1 MKKIFGKIA
10 GVALAALFVT
20 GLTGCPTP
28 NSGNGPSSDSLWED
42 AEILEDLADKTTSW
56 EGEDKDAINVPD
68 TIAAR
73 MQIGSKVIFD
83 VDVNGDYVKFRVTD
97 NAWGNVGV
105 NKYYNKKGVEL
116 ENLEAD
122 TVNVGVYSS
131 PDGTPAGTYYF
142 VVTEENKELL
152 SGGFAFHG
160 NFTLKKIGI
169 TDLLEAVPDP
179 DDSIELVKP
188 ADKDGYNTFWAQYSG
203 KKTGSVVFVLNYE
216 SETLNKSVTLSNVD
230 IEYIINDGEAQ
241 HYTENISI
249 PKNQYGTDYQ
259 AKVPLF
265 ENYKVTKNDAI
276 YVKIT
281 ATVNDEAAVSIIQ
294 GNLIDTDPSV
304 NYWKEMCIED
314 QQKQI
319 LTGITYAENTDPAED
334 PEEGEAGTVTPY
346 SATDLTVTTVNN
358 AYSASKHGI
367 QAKITVRTGDTL
379 KGLSKDDTLVVVMK
393 GTASKAFAPQV
404 FFMDNTAAGGYSN
417 LGEWGDKVN
426 FTTEAFF
433 IIHDITLTANGPS
446 SDEADAFVFVIDYD
460 EAEATAD
467 LENVTFNFTEFS
479 VTKNVTE

>member
-281 ATVNDEAAVSIIQ
+281 ATVNDENAVSIIQ

-304 NYWKEMCIED
+304 DYWREMCIEE

-319 LTGITYAENTDPAED
+319 LTGITYAEASGDDTPSQGGDEPTADDRPAVGTVVYTASGDALTISLPQNIYGDPAESHGVQFAPAGTTYLPKGAKAGEAYTITLKGSADAAFEANIQFLTASWGGFGEAVHASFTTDAFEVSGEYTFGSDTGDGFMFVISNTDPEC
-334 PEEGEAGTVTPY
+334 T
-346 SATDLTVTTVNN
+346 
-358 AYSASKHGI
+358 
-367 QAKITVRTGDTL
+367 AK
-379 KGLSKDDTLVVVMK
+379 
-393 GTASKAFAPQV
+393 
-404 FFMDNTAAGGYSN
+404 
-417 LGEWGDKVN
+417 
-426 FTTEAFF
+426 
-433 IIHDITLTANGPS
+433 TLT
-446 SDEADAFVFVIDYD
+446 
-460 EAEATAD
+460 
-467 LENVTFNFTEFS
+467 LTEFTIKR
-479 VTKNVTE
+479 TK